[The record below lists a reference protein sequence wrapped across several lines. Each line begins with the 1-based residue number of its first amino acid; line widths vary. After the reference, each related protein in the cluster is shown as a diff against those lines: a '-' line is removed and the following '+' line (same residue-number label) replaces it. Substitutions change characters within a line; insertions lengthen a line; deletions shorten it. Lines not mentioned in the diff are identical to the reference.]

1 MEEFIKQMEQFITP
15 PPKIDEHGKQSS
27 LEEESIRIIGTRPP
41 ISFHVLHTGQHIVI
55 TNTNGFSE
63 KIPYHNRKNC
73 RQNDSSYYQPQPT
86 VQNHRQKYRNDRRI
100 QKSYYKNDYDRD
112 KGVAHGMICS
122 VISTPENQATPII
135 PLEKDS
141 YYRKKTNRCIFKFLK
156 ERNQRY

>member
-1 MEEFIKQMEQFITP
+1 MEQFIN
-15 PPKIDEHGKQSS
+15 PPKTIDEHIKQSS
-27 LEEESIRIIGTRPP
+27 LEEDSNKIIGTRTP
-41 ISFHVLHTGQHIVI
+41 ISCHVLPIGQYIVI
-55 TNTNGFSE
+55 SNTNGFSE
-63 KIPYHNRKNC
+63 KIPDHNRKNC
-73 RQNDSSYYQPQPT
+73 RQHDSSYYQPQPT

-100 QKSYYKNDYDRD
+100 QQDASKNDYDRD

-122 VISTPENQATPII
+122 GIPTPENQTTPII